1 MCKYL
6 KIPDNITFQ
15 SIDKRVYI
23 LNIENGE
30 YYKLSESA
38 TLIWNEIEKGVDVD
52 NIKMKLKSLFDRIEN
67 INDDVDELLTD
78 FTNLGLLEDN

>member
-23 LNIENGE
+23 LNIKNGE

-52 NIKMKLKSLFDRIEN
+52 NIKMKLKSLFDRSEN
-67 INDDVDELLTD
+67 INDDIDELLTD
-78 FTNLGLLEDN
+78 FTNLGLLENN

>member
-52 NIKMKLKSLFDRIEN
+52 NIKMKLKSLFDRSEN